1 MTRLSKHITWLVLE
15 KCRIQNTKTNFHVER
30 IQIIWCSYP
39 IHLRW
44 LDHSV
49 VYLHVSPLFKSPLL
63 WYYRFQCEPP
73 GHSSPLRQHSDGSLQ
88 WDRYSLRHAVPRSD
102 GTFDQKGGK
111 CLWQLMAP
119 NVTLG
124 THITFVHEY
133 WLDKDVAI
141 LNIYKKLHAFFLML
155 KQFFFRIQKYKYF
168 WLICVLYLKCL

>member
-1 MTRLSKHITWLVLE
+1 MAGCSFTDITPPTKYMISQIVLNRSISKDDTI
-15 KCRIQNTKTNFHVER
+15 IQTYNLTGFGKMPNTKTNFHVEG

-49 VYLHVSPLFKSPLL
+49 VYLHVSLLFKSPLL
-63 WYYRFQCEPP
+63 LYYRFQCEPP
-73 GHSSPLRQHSDGSLQ
+73 GYSPPLRQHSDGSLQ

-119 NVTLG
+119 NVTSRNAHYIC
-124 THITFVHEY
+124 T
-133 WLDKDVAI
+133 WI
-141 LNIYKKLHAFFLML
+141 LIG
-155 KQFFFRIQKYKYF
+155 
-168 WLICVLYLKCL
+168 